1 MKNEEITLRKDMKR
15 KLSKKMIGE
24 TKEQHCENEFNKIRA
39 TAFQKAY
46 YEKDNDSKTG
56 NKGDLIHK
64 ETKDEENEE
73 DETSSKNRNEDFLK
87 ELKNIV

>member
-1 MKNEEITLRKDMKR
+1 LKDEEITLRKDMKR

-46 YEKDNDSKTG
+46 YERITIQKR
-56 NKGDLIHK
+56 
-64 ETKDEENEE
+64 ETKA
-73 DETSSKNRNEDFLK
+73 
-87 ELKNIV
+87 I

>member
-1 MKNEEITLRKDMKR
+1 
-15 KLSKKMIGE
+15 
-24 TKEQHCENEFNKIRA
+24 
-39 TAFQKAY
+39 
-46 YEKDNDSKTG
+46 
-56 NKGDLIHK
+56 LIHK